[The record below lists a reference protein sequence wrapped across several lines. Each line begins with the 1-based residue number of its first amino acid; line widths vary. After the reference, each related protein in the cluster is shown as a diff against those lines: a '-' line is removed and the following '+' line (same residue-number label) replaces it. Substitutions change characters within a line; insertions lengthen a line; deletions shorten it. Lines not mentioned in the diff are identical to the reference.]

1 MLSPEKYSQFLSE
14 TTILYQL
21 LTCVFF
27 CEFSRVFHPIGA
39 PSPMISHR
47 SQDSGA
53 SLAVEFS
60 SCWNACKAWVTD
72 FSAHGNNME
81 HIVDSKIVLCLST
94 FELVEKHRSN
104 LKLNLLLVFIRNRK
118 RWNRSKM
125 FKARLRRCSS
135 WKPQCFEMAMAV
147 WICMGKGRSSR
158 IC

>member
-1 MLSPEKYSQFLSE
+1 MCYLQKKNSQFLSE

-104 LKLNLLLVFIRNRK
+104 LKLNLLLVFIRYRK
-118 RWNRSKM
+118 RWNHSKM
-125 FKARLRRCSS
+125 FKARSAPNQKFAKISQGACSHCVDLS
-135 WKPQCFEMAMAV
+135 QLLMATL
-147 WICMGKGRSSR
+147 
-158 IC
+158 